1 MYKRLTLALICAG
14 IFWAGA
20 SVAELHLVFSGKV
33 SVMGSGGLSGLD
45 LEADGQSGI
54 TLSDRGE
61 LLAIA
66 LERDDGVLSAGTLV
80 PWPTLSKVDGDIE
93 GIAYSGNGPYFFSF
107 EAPAHV
113 ISINDVGEIKE
124 LAGHPDFAKMT
135 FNRQLEALAIDANGT
150 LYTLPEVASHRVKGF
165 QLYAFRKGAWQVVAH
180 IPSRGFFMAV
190 GADFGPNNLFYL
202 LERSASPL
210 GFRTRVRRFDLS
222 QDDLTEEILLTTG
235 QLSHDNLEGI
245 SVWVDP
251 KGATRVTMISDD
263 NFLPV
268 LRSEVVEYVLHE

>member
-1 MYKRLTLALICAG
+1 M
-14 IFWAGA
+14 
-20 SVAELHLVFSGKV
+20 
-33 SVMGSGGLSGLD
+33 
-45 LEADGQSGI
+45 
-54 TLSDRGE
+54 
-61 LLAIA
+61 
-66 LERDDGVLSAGTLV
+66 
-80 PWPTLSKVDGDIE
+80 
-93 GIAYSGNGPYFFSF
+93 
-107 EAPAHV
+107 
-113 ISINDVGEIKE
+113 GEIKE
-124 LAGHPDFAKMT
+124 LPGHLDFAKMT
-135 FNRQLEALAIDANGT
+135 RNRQLEALAIDSNGT
-150 LYTLPEVASHRVKGF
+150 LYTLPEVASHRVNGL
-165 QLYAFRKGAWQVVAH
+165 QLYAIKEGLWQVEAH